1 MATEPRD
8 IIAYF
13 EGSNAFDDGQP
24 ITLNFYDEG
33 TAEHS
38 EFSRGWNY
46 QSNDKEPRG

>member
-24 ITLNFYDEG
+24 VSSNFYDDG
-33 TAEHS
+33 TAKHA
-38 EFSRGWNY
+38 EFARGWNY
-46 QSNDKEPRG
+46 QSNNKEPKA